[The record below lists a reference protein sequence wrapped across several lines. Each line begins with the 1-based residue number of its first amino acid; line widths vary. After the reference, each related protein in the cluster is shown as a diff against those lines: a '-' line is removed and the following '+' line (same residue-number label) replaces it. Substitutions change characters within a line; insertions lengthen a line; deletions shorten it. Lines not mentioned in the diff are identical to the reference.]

1 MAAAFNGCSLID
13 EDLHNCGKECKIE
26 YELRLVTNMTT
37 EINTQLDI
45 ITDLQV
51 SDALKNYLSNIFTD
65 YAHDIDLSFYDV
77 KEDSLRLHHE
87 NHIMD
92 GSQTSY
98 TLHIPVRHYMHT
110 AAANVLE
117 NGTVKLDGD
126 ERCHTARFLQEASD
140 TIGVHRTGLFSA
152 RLPMNVEE
160 GIDQTF
166 NVRLYMANC
175 AAALVVTNE
184 QCPKMRDMR
193 VVTTGFASGFAL
205 ADSVYHFNGSSVI
218 RADRLDLPGMEKLC
232 FVSVNFP
239 SRDPLPTRSY
249 IETEE
254 PFKGSGT
261 GETLWEIQAYVTLED
276 GTVTRTVFSL
286 DEPLRAGEFRILRAR
301 TRGDGGLAPFDS
313 KVGVSVEL
321 GWRNVNYGDINL

>member
-1 MAAAFNGCSLID
+1 
-13 EDLHNCGKECKIE
+13 
-26 YELRLVTNMTT
+26 MTT
-37 EINTQLDI
+37 EINTQLDL
-45 ITDLQV
+45 ITDQQV
-51 SDALKNYLSNIFTD
+51 SDALREYLSAIFSD

-98 TLHIPVRHYMHT
+98 TLHIPVRRYMHT
-110 AAANVLE
+110 AVANVLD
-117 NGTVKLDGD
+117 NGSVVLDGD
-126 ERCHTARFLQEASD
+126 ERCHTARLMQEASD

-175 AAALVVTNE
+175 AVALVVENE
-184 QCPKMRDMR
+184 HCPRMRDMR

-205 ADSVYHFNGSSVI
+205 ADSVYRFDGSSVI
-218 RADRLDLPGMEKLC
+218 RADRLDVPGTKQLC

-239 SRDPLPTRSY
+239 SRDPVPTRSY
-249 IETEE
+249 LETEE
-254 PFKGSGT
+254 PFKGSGN
-261 GETLWEIQAYVTLED
+261 GETLWELHAYVTLDD
-276 GTVTRTVFSL
+276 GTVSRTVFSL
-286 DEPLRAGEFRILRAR
+286 DEPLRAGELRILRAR
-301 TRGDGGLAPFDS
+301 TRSDGGLAPFDS
-313 KVGVSVEL
+313 TVGVSVEL
-321 GWRNVNYGDINL
+321 GWRNVNYGDIHL